1 MNRFLNMNFLY
12 LFCSDCVFNLALFD
26 LYAYRIIPPQNQIKL
41 RCSKRRRSKSNWIW
55 HWKCRKKKQN
65 NKEFV
70 HLSTTS
76 SSSSYRREKLL
87 NILFRYYYLLV
98 HLINKSISRYRQPMW
113 NECAFVMP
121 VIIGH
126 QRRSFARKLCVT
138 EGAVPTSIIYHM
150 AVCFTAGT
158 EQSSRERNAFTKQ
171 FVCVCTTRG

>member
-26 LYAYRIIPPQNQIKL
+26 LYAYRIIAPQNQIKL

-76 SSSSYRREKLL
+76 SSSSYRREKLF
-87 NILFRYYYLLV
+87 NIQRYYYLLV